1 MYQMES
7 YLKKCMLC
15 PRRCGADRENGKKG
29 YCGAGLQPRAAR
41 AALHYWEEPCISGS
55 SGSGAVFFSRCNL
68 SCLFCQ
74 NYKISQEGFGKD
86 ITITDLGR
94 IFVHLQ
100 EQGANNIN
108 LVSATQ
114 YIPQTAEAIRFARAN
129 GLTLPVVYNSN
140 AYECIE
146 ALRLLDGLV
155 DVYLPD
161 LKYADN
167 KYSLRYSNA
176 PDYFYHAT
184 RAILEMYRQ
193 TGNPSYDANGMIQ
206 KGMIIRHLLLPGLQE
221 DSKKVLR
228 WIREKLPVEVP
239 VSLMA
244 QYTPLFRA
252 KSCRELNRRITKREY
267 EEILDYFFE
276 IGLENGYV
284 QERSS
289 AKEEYTPEFD
299 LSGIG

>member
-1 MYQMES
+1 M
-7 YLKKCMLC
+7 
-15 PRRCGADRENGKKG
+15 
-29 YCGAGLQPRAAR
+29 
-41 AALHYWEEPCISGS
+41 
-55 SGSGAVFFSRCNL
+55 
-68 SCLFCQ
+68 
-74 NYKISQEGFGKD
+74 
-86 ITITDLGR
+86 
-94 IFVHLQ
+94 HLQ

>member
-1 MYQMES
+1 MES

-55 SGSGAVFFSRCNL
+55 RGSGAVFFSRCNL

-267 EEILDYFFE
+267 EGMIDYFFE
-276 IGLENGYV
+276 IGLQNGYV

-299 LSGIG
+299 LSGIE

>member
-1 MYQMES
+1 MYQTKS

-15 PRRCGADRENGKKG
+15 PRRCGADRQNGEKG

-41 AALHYWEEPCISGS
+41 AALYYWEEPCISGS
-55 SGSGAVFFSRCNL
+55 KGSGAVFFSRCNL

-74 NYKISQEGFGKD
+74 NYKISQEGFGKE
-86 ITITDLGR
+86 ISITDLGK
-94 IFVHLQ
+94 IFLHLQ
-100 EQGANNIN
+100 DQGASNIN

-129 GLTLPVVYNSN
+129 GLTLPIVYNSN
-140 AYECIE
+140 AYESIE
-146 ALRLLDGLV
+146 ALKLLDGLV

-167 KYSLRYSNA
+167 KYSLKYSNA

-193 TGNPSYDANGMIQ
+193 TGNPSYDTNGMIQ
-206 KGMIIRHLLLPGLQE
+206 KGMLIRHLLLPGLQE
-221 DSKKVLR
+221 DSKKILR
-228 WIREKLPVEVP
+228 WIRENLPVEVP

-267 EEILDYFFE
+267 EGMIDYFFE
-276 IGLENGYV
+276 IGLQNGYV

-299 LSGIG
+299 LSGIE

>member
-1 MYQMES
+1 MES

-55 SGSGAVFFSRCNL
+55 RGSGAVFFSRCNL

>member
-1 MYQMES
+1 MES

-55 SGSGAVFFSRCNL
+55 RGSGAVFFSRCNL

-228 WIREKLPVEVP
+228 WIRENLPVEVP